1 MADLGAQ
8 QGRGYRPGAS
18 RGPASSSFQRDA
30 AFSEIFG
37 GTPPP
42 GRSQTMTSHS
52 PQFNQ
57 ERAHTMTSH
66 QPDPYA
72 QSRGPPPPMRQSRG
86 GYPPNPQAGYQ
97 NSQWQQPNGSG
108 PPPQQRAPPPP
119 HHQQRP
125 MPPQNPQQYPP
136 GMQQRPYPGRPQYP
150 HPQRLDSRPGPMP
163 PQFQQQNPHGRP
175 LPPPALNSD
184 QYRSRSMA
192 RLGGPPSYQSPQSQF
207 PPTPVNAFRQPSYH
221 SMGSRTAQGRIVPE
235 RHDNERAMSMSSYS
249 ADRDHAQT
257 ISSGRV
263 VPNRRRE
270 SGLERERA
278 GGMDRHYSES
288 PVSIQPTIDEPL
300 APSHSAHHVLLP
312 QQDLQLRVRHP
323 SESSVN
329 SRTLSMASTIAPE
342 RNNSLQKPVA
352 AKSSNSPMAG
362 APPPNNVHRRTP
374 LAYPA
379 LLSRVAAVFRE
390 RIAVGE
396 RIKNDL
402 AYTNAFTGAE
412 AVDLISYI
420 IKTTDRNLALLLG
433 RALDAQKLFHDVT
446 YDHRLR
452 DAPGE
457 LYQFRETLGEESPVN
472 DVNGVFTLLTECYS
486 PTCTRDQ
493 LCYSIACPRRLEQQ
507 ARLNLKPQP
516 GLRPSAS
523 KGSLHDQEDND
534 DQKLWIN
541 MVPKE
546 VADSLEDREKKRQE
560 IIFEMM
566 YTERDFVKDL
576 EYLRDFWMR
585 PLRSPNNPSL
595 SPIPEHRRE
604 KFIRT
609 VFGNC
614 LEVLSVN
621 SKLSEALNARQKETP
636 VVKTIG
642 DIFLQFVPRFDPFI
656 RYGANQLHGKY
667 EFEKERSS
675 NPAFAKFVE
684 ETERLKES
692 RKLELNGYLTK
703 PTTRLA
709 RYPLLLEG
717 VAKYTADDSPDKE
730 DIPKAIVL
738 IRDFLSRV
746 NTESGKAE
754 NHFNLVQLNSALK
767 FTPGD
772 YVDLKLTEENRVMLI
787 KMAFKK
793 GPTDSAEVTAYLF
806 DHSVLLVRI
815 KPVNKREEY
824 RVYRKPIPLELLV
837 ITQMEEVLPKLGI
850 HKRPTAGGLIPGTR
864 TASATP
870 ASSKDGL
877 PVTFRHLGK
886 GGYEITLHATSQTQ
900 RKRFIELVEEQQ
912 RKLRERNSNFYSKT
926 ILCEG
931 FFSAVNRI
939 NCLVPIDGGR
949 KLVYGTDNGIY
960 VSERWPKDKS
970 ATPKRVLEANAVT
983 QIDTLEEY
991 QLLLVLANK
1000 TLSSYPLEA
1009 LDTSD
1014 NQSAMVRRPKKIQGH
1029 ANFFKSGIGLGRHLV
1044 CSVKTSTLSTTIKV
1058 FEPMENLAKGKKK
1071 PLSKMFQT
1079 GQDALKP
1086 FKEFY
1091 IPAESSS
1098 VHFLRS
1104 TLCVGCSRGF
1114 EVVSL
1119 ETTERQS
1126 LLDQADTSLDF
1137 VARKE
1142 NVKPIHIERL
1152 NGEFLLNYS
1161 DFSFFVNRN
1170 GWRARPDW
1178 RIAWEGNP
1186 TAFALS
1192 YPYILAFEPS
1202 FIEIRHL
1209 ETSELVHVMTG
1220 RNIRMLHSSTREIIY
1235 AYEDESGEDVVTSLD
1250 FWNKPA

>member
-1 MADLGAQ
+1 MANYGSQ
-8 QGRGYRPGAS
+8 QGRNPRPNQYGH
-18 RGPASSSFQRDA
+18 ASSYQRDA

-37 GTPPP
+37 GAPPP
-42 GRSQTMTSHS
+42 GRSQTMTSQTS
-52 PQFNQ
+52 PFHQ
-57 ERAHTMTSH
+57 ERAHTMTGHSAEAYM
-66 QPDPYA
+66 QPRA
-72 QSRGPPPPMRQSRG
+72 PPAPMRQSHQSYG
-86 GYPPNPQAGYQ
+86 PPESGYDPRR
-97 NSQWQQPNGSG
+97 QPNGSMPTHLQPRNPPIPPYSNRSQYPFPQRMDSIAR
-108 PPPQQRAPPPP
+108 PPPQYPPMKPPTRVPPPA
-119 HHQQRP
+119 
-125 MPPQNPQQYPP
+125 
-136 GMQQRPYPGRPQYP
+136 
-150 HPQRLDSRPGPMP
+150 
-163 PQFQQQNPHGRP
+163 
-175 LPPPALNSD
+175 ALNSD
-184 QYRSRSMA
+184 PYRSRSMA
-192 RLGGPPSYQSPQSQF
+192 GPGPRPPQF
-207 PPTPVNAFRQPSYH
+207 HAPPNNYNQAPPNAFRQQGYYPMS
-221 SMGSRTAQGRIVPE
+221 SRTAHGRIVPE
-235 RHDNERAMSMSSYS
+235 RHDNERTMSLRSYVS
-249 ADRDHAQT
+249 DRDHAQMT
-257 ISSGRV
+257 SSGRV

-270 SGLERERA
+270 ADMERERLERLDNRIIEQR
-278 GGMDRHYSES
+278 MDQGPMMER
-288 PVSIQPTIDEPL
+288 P
-300 APSHSAHHVLLP
+300 PSHQIPTLP
-312 QQDLQLRVRHP
+312 EITTPQDSQPRVRHP
-323 SESSVN
+323 SESSLQ
-329 SRTLSMASTIAPE
+329 SRTLSMASTVTPE
-342 RNNSLQKPVA
+342 RNNSLQTPSSSKTGF
-352 AKSSNSPMAG
+352 SNSGTVAS
-362 APPPNNVHRRTP
+362 HRSRGP
-374 LAYPA
+374 LVYPA
-379 LLSRVAAVFRE
+379 LLSRVASVFKE
-390 RIAVGE
+390 RISIGE

-412 AVDLISYI
+412 AVDLLSYI

-457 LYQFRETLGEESPVN
+457 LYQFRETMGEESPMSE
-472 DVNGVFTLLTECYS
+472 VNGVFTLLTECYS

-516 GLRPSAS
+516 GLRSSAS
-523 KGSLHDQEDND
+523 KGSLHDQDDNE

-546 VADSLEDREKKRQE
+546 VADSIDDKEKKRQE
-560 IIFEMM
+560 IIFEIM

-585 PLRSPNNPSL
+585 PLRSAHNTNL
-595 SPIPEHRRE
+595 SPVPEHRRE

-609 VFGNC
+609 VFGNV
-614 LEVLSVN
+614 LEVLNVN
-621 SKLSEALNARQKETP
+621 CRFSEALNARQKESQ
-636 VVKTIG
+636 VVHSVG
-642 DIFLQFVPRFDPFI
+642 DIFLQYVPRFDPFI
-656 RYGANQLHGKY
+656 KYGANQLYGKY
-667 EFEKERSS
+667 EFEKERAS

-709 RYPLLLEG
+709 RYPLLLEN
-717 VAKYTADDSPDKE
+717 VVKYTKDDNPDKE
-730 DIPKAIVL
+730 DIPKAIAL

-746 NTESGKAE
+746 NAESGKSE
-754 NHFNLVQLNSALK
+754 NHFNLMQLNMALK
-767 FTPGD
+767 FSAGD
-772 YVDLKLTEENRVMLI
+772 YVDLKLTEENRTMLI

-793 GPTDSAEVTAYLF
+793 GPTDSSEVTAYLF
-806 DHSVLLVRI
+806 DHAVLLVRI
-815 KPVNKREEY
+815 KAVNKREEY
-824 RVYRKPIPLELLV
+824 RVYKKPIPLELLV
-837 ITQMEEVLPKLGI
+837 IAQMEEVIPKLGLA
-850 HKRPTAGGLIPGTR
+850 KRPSTNLLAAGRAANNPP
-864 TASATP
+864 AT
-870 ASSKDGL
+870 KDAF
-877 PVTFRHLGK
+877 PITFRHLGK
-886 GGYEITLHATSQTQ
+886 GGYDQTLWATSITQ

-912 RKLRERNSNFYSKT
+912 RKLRERSNNFYSKT
-926 ILCEG
+926 ILCES
-931 FFSAVNRI
+931 FFTAANRV

-949 KLVYGTDNGIY
+949 KLVYGTDSGIY
-960 VSERWPKDKS
+960 LSERWPKDKS
-970 ATPKRVLEANAVT
+970 AKPKRVLEATAVT

-991 QLLLVLANK
+991 QLMLVLANK

-1009 LDTSD
+1009 LDVHD
-1014 NQSAMVRRPKKIQGH
+1014 GQNPLVRRPKKIQGH

-1044 CSVKTSTLSTTIKV
+1044 CSVKTSALSTTIKV

-1071 PLSKMFQT
+1071 PLSKMFQS

-1186 TAFALS
+1186 TSFALS
-1192 YPYILAFEPS
+1192 YPYILAFESS

-1209 ETSELVHVMTG
+1209 ETSELVHIMTG

-1235 AYEDESGEDVVTSLD
+1235 AYEDEAGEDVVASLD
-1250 FWNKPA
+1250 FWNKPQ